1 MQIPHRT
8 PLLLGLVCII
18 MIALPFFLSRTWL
31 SIMIYL
37 LVTIYLCSAWNI
49 SALPG
54 LFSLMHAVFFS
65 CGAYV
70 SSILWIYLNIS
81 PWFGMIAGAF
91 VAFLLA
97 LGIGWCC
104 FRVALPILSFAI
116 FTLIVSTIILFALHS
131 FPIGDSTEGL
141 LLVYRGT
148 HPFYFQFQSKITFY
162 FIILGMV
169 VGILFL
175 AKHIITTKIGIYSFA
190 IHDNERVAAAC
201 GVDVI
206 RYKLIT
212 FSISAV
218 LTSFAG
224 TFWAQYYRFVSPEYV
239 EPFEAIIV
247 ILLTVVG
254 GIGTLWG
261 PVIGPV
267 ILIPFGEILRIHLAG
282 LPGLHLIIYGIVLVI
297 ILLGLRQG
305 LVPWFNEWRRRQ
317 RSVHMSSAP
326 DLSRE

>member
-1 MQIPHRT
+1 M
-8 PLLLGLVCII
+8 VV
-18 MIALPFFLSRTWL
+18 LPFFLGRTWL

-54 LFSLMHAVFFS
+54 LFSLMHAVFYG

-70 SSILWIYLNIS
+70 STILWTYLNIS
-81 PWFGMIAGAF
+81 PWLGMIAGAL
-91 VAFLLA
+91 VSLVLA

-104 FRVALPILSFAI
+104 FRVALPVLSFAI
-116 FTLIVSTIILFALHS
+116 FTLIVSTIVLFVLHS

-148 HPFYFQFQSKITFY
+148 NPLYFQFQSKIAFY

-169 VGILFL
+169 MGILFL
-175 AKHIITTKIGIYSFA
+175 SRYIISSRIGMYSFA

-206 RYKLIT
+206 RYKLIV

-224 TFWAQYYRFVSPEYV
+224 TFWAQYYRFVGPEYV
-239 EPFEAIIV
+239 EPHETIIV

-267 ILIPFGEILRIHLAG
+267 ILIPLGEILRIYLSE
-282 LPGLHLIIYGIVLVI
+282 LPGLHLIIYGIVLVV

-305 LVPWFNEWRRRQ
+305 LVPWFNGRRQ
-317 RSVHMSSAP
+317 RRRAVDMSSVGN
-326 DLSRE
+326 SSSE